1 MVQGARGMQ
10 STSVGMAS
18 RFLDDTDP
26 ACAVE
31 VDAPAAVR
39 GEIRRVLVGGLRV
52 EGAFVIVS
60 LRVRF
65 GGKIC
70 GRASQKR
77 MGLPHGG
84 SRPLGVVEHF
94 AHTRAQCTGET
105 QPHSPRSI
113 TSACAWSPTQSP
125 LPRRAPPIPHTIL
138 HAHGYVTSIQRNRLN
153 RSVPPVSSPRRALRF
168 GRYAVSI

>member
-1 MVQGARGMQ
+1 MVQGARGVQ

-65 GGKIC
+65 GAKCAAGSPKKGWGC
-70 GRASQKR
+70 RTAARDRWGSSNTSHTH
-77 MGLPHGG
+77 GLN
-84 SRPLGVVEHF
+84 
-94 AHTRAQCTGET
+94 AQAK
-105 QPHSPRSI
+105 HN
-113 TSACAWSPTQSP
+113 PTH
-125 LPRRAPPIPHTIL
+125 REA
-138 HAHGYVTSIQRNRLN
+138 
-153 RSVPPVSSPRRALRF
+153 
-168 GRYAVSI
+168 